1 MSDLKIVLASE
12 YLDRRNQASKATDVE
27 LPGKAVFQGRRTV
40 SLRKSLSSLEFMHG
54 ANLSE

>member
-1 MSDLKIVLASE
+1 MSDWKIVLASE
-12 YLDRRNQASKATDVE
+12 YLDRRNQASKATHVE